1 MIGPIWIGVQIRG
14 RDGRADADG
23 RGRIDKSTLFDPLLC
38 LFEVDLL
45 DGRSEGWTGTE
56 IAAFF
61 RGFEKVI
68 CPLGHGRYGQG
79 GGGGG
84 GKAVRIGPPPGYHS
98 KFKVCVRA
106 AV

>member
-14 RDGRADADG
+14 RDG

-79 GGGGG
+79 GGG
-84 GKAVRIGPPPGYHS
+84 KAVRIGPLRVTIANL
-98 KFKVCVRA
+98 KTEVARRA
-106 AV
+106 KMYTQFGL